1 MGYSSWGQKELEM
14 TEWLNTILDLKIGPL
29 SWIIPGRPSIATV
42 CMVSLCSRVWLFV
55 TLWTVACQAPKSMI
69 FSRQEYWR
77 GLLLPSPGNLPDP
90 GIDPVSP
97 AAPALQV
104 DSLLLSHLGSPSITT
119 RSSVGRQK
127 SVRVLALSVEERG
140 HEPRNIGS
148 L

>member
-1 MGYSSWGQKELEM
+1 
-14 TEWLNTILDLKIGPL
+14 
-29 SWIIPGRPSIATV
+29 
-42 CMVSLCSRVWLFV
+42 
-55 TLWTVACQAPKSMI
+55 MI

-90 GIDPVSP
+90 GIDPMSP